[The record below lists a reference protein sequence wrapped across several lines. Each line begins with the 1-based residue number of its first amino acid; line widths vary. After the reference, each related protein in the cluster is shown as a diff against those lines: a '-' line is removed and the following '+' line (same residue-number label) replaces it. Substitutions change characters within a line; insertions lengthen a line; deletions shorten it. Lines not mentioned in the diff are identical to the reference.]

1 VATRCTHLEQV
12 QVLTPSSE
20 GCEECLELGDT
31 WIHLRM
37 CTQCGQVG
45 CCDNSK
51 NRHASKHYRATGHPI
66 SRSLERGATWL
77 YCYADEVFL
86 SDEASQTE
94 GGC

>member
-1 VATRCTHLEQV
+1 MATRCTHLELV
-12 QVLTPSSE
+12 QVLTTSSE
-20 GCEECLELGDT
+20 GCEECLDLGDT

-51 NRHASKHYRATGHPI
+51 NKHASKHFLATGHPI

-77 YCYADEVFL
+77 YCYADDVFL
-86 SDEASQTE
+86 SDEALKTE